1 MLKKFKNVCESRNA
15 EIACAGKLLIRIGL
29 GVIFIMAGWVKL
41 NALDMVNPYFESM
54 FGLPYLGTLV
64 ALIEFF
70 GGILILVGYQ
80 TMAAGVLL
88 SIIMIVA
95 TLKVHLKGGF
105 PDYQFT
111 LLLALTTLGIAMIGP
126 GRYSVAK
133 CLCDKKC

>member
-41 NALDMVNPYFESM
+41 NALGMVNPYFESM
-54 FGLPYLGTLV
+54 FGLPYLGTIV

-80 TMAAGVLL
+80 TKVAGVLL
-88 SIIMIVA
+88 SIIMVVA

-111 LLLALTTLGIAMIGP
+111 LLLALVTLGIAMIGP
-126 GRYSVAK
+126 GRYSVEK